1 MPAPSRSP
9 GAAMPRV
16 ERGDAAARRRASYRH
31 GRRSEWL
38 ALAALM
44 LKGYRPLALRFS
56 AGGGEIDLIVRR
68 GATLVFVEVK
78 ARPTLVAA
86 QEAIGAVKRRR
97 FSGAV
102 RAWLGQHPA
111 HAGLTLRADAVFL
124 APRAWPMHLVNAF
137 PIEGV

>member
-1 MPAPSRSP
+1 MPNPK
-9 GAAMPRV
+9 
-16 ERGDAAARRRASYRH
+16 RGDPAARRRATYRH

-38 ALAALM
+38 ALGALM

-68 GATLVFVEVK
+68 GSTIAFVEVK
-78 ARPTLVAA
+78 ARPTLMAA

-97 FSGAV
+97 FSQAV
-102 RAWLGQHPA
+102 RAWLGRHPA

-124 APRAWPMHLVNAF
+124 ARRTWPVHLADAF
-137 PIEGV
+137 PIEGL